1 MDFNIFKIA
10 SLLILIVVYL
20 AVRKFFKRVANFTE
34 KLGQSNT
41 QEREDEIEKL
51 NAKIS
56 ILEQQIN
63 HKS

>member
-20 AVRKFFKRVANFTE
+20 AVRKFFKRAANFTE

>member
-1 MDFNIFKIA
+1 MDFNICKIVG
-10 SLLILIVVYL
+10 LLILIVVYI

-34 KLGQSNT
+34 KLGQLNT
-41 QEREDEIEKL
+41 REREEIKNL
-51 NAKIS
+51 NAKIT